1 MNGAPQTPAKSHGA
15 NATPE
20 LSGLRDAATAGF
32 AMGDMAACIAQHRM
46 RLNSVP
52 SKGSLPVMSA
62 NGTLVPAISSP
73 HVDSFRRRSLRASR
87 ERRSSRDSDG
97 SAGSFRRRASR
108 DSDGSAGSVRRRKSR
123 ASGEVPDQIRRG
135 SLREGR
141 MLASDAR
148 KNSLVRDPNAAGG
161 LAVVAALEPL
171 PDQAADAQELI
182 QEFFDAVAEGDSDLV
197 DELLERGVAVNAVD
211 DDGNTAL
218 LLASEGEPQ
227 IVEALIAAGANV
239 NQQNNDGL
247 TPLMLATRCEACALV
262 PTCLCSRRRARASA
276 LLHALRS
283 PHASILPLSSRAPQM
298 RTRTSSS
305 S

>member
-1 MNGAPQTPAKSHGA
+1 
-15 NATPE
+15 
-20 LSGLRDAATAGF
+20 
-32 AMGDMAACIAQHRM
+32 
-46 RLNSVP
+46 
-52 SKGSLPVMSA
+52 MSA
-62 NGTLVPAISSP
+62 QSSKEEGEEKGALDDN
-73 HVDSFRRRSLRASR
+73 VDENELLR
-87 ERRSSRDSDG
+87 
-97 SAGSFRRRASR
+97 
-108 DSDGSAGSVRRRKSR
+108 
-123 ASGEVPDQIRRG
+123 
-135 SLREGR
+135 LW
-141 MLASDAR
+141 
-148 KNSLVRDPNAAGG
+148 
-161 LAVVAALEPL
+161 
-171 PDQAADAQELI
+171 
-182 QEFFDAVAEGDSDLV
+182 DAVAEGDSDLV

-305 S
+305 SCAIPFSGP